1 MNSTPTFA
9 LYGTT
14 LRELR
19 AVAEETAR
27 TAGPSPGLDGSAD
40 ATNARAS
47 DSSSR
52 RAAVR
57 LEAVRGREVRAL
69 ERRVEALELERE
81 RLAEA
86 LRAAASE
93 MGPRG
98 AGATGGG
105 VDAPSAAAAA
115 AALSPSKATA
125 RAAAAARELRD
136 ANATIDALRSE
147 MKIKDAATAAMRA
160 THAREVQELKATA
173 IGGPPRKEIAGASAP
188 AAATAESTPR
198 SQSSAFARALEA
210 QREDRAVERLTREL
224 FASKATCDA
233 LRAQMDAARAEDER
247 AREEADA
254 ETDLSADA
262 AAADAACVLA
272 ACRALRDAAIRAGD
286 GADDAV
292 RLLPIRPRS
301 RGARHSLRTF
311 PVVTLHPRFP
321 FNV

>member
-1 MNSTPTFA
+1 M
-9 LYGTT
+9 
-14 LRELR
+14 
-19 AVAEETAR
+19 
-27 TAGPSPGLDGSAD
+27 
-40 ATNARAS
+40 
-47 DSSSR
+47 
-52 RAAVR
+52 
-57 LEAVRGREVRAL
+57 RGREVRAL

-125 RAAAAARELRD
+125 LAAAAARELRD

-147 MKIKDAATAAMRA
+147 MKIKDAATAAMSA

-198 SQSSAFARALEA
+198 SQSSAFARAL
-210 QREDRAVERLTREL
+210 
-224 FASKATCDA
+224 
-233 LRAQMDAARAEDER
+233 
-247 AREEADA
+247 
-254 ETDLSADA
+254 
-262 AAADAACVLA
+262 
-272 ACRALRDAAIRAGD
+272 
-286 GADDAV
+286 
-292 RLLPIRPRS
+292 
-301 RGARHSLRTF
+301 
-311 PVVTLHPRFP
+311 
-321 FNV
+321 

>member
-1 MNSTPTFA
+1 M
-9 LYGTT
+9 
-14 LRELR
+14 
-19 AVAEETAR
+19 
-27 TAGPSPGLDGSAD
+27 
-40 ATNARAS
+40 
-47 DSSSR
+47 
-52 RAAVR
+52 
-57 LEAVRGREVRAL
+57 
-69 ERRVEALELERE
+69 
-81 RLAEA
+81 
-86 LRAAASE
+86 
-93 MGPRG
+93 
-98 AGATGGG
+98 
-105 VDAPSAAAAA
+105 
-115 AALSPSKATA
+115 
-125 RAAAAARELRD
+125 AAARELRD